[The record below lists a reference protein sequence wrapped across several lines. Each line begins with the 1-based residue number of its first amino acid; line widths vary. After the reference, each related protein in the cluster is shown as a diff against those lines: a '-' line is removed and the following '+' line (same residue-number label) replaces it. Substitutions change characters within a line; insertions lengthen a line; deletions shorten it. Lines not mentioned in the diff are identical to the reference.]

1 MNIAAMLQKAAVQH
15 GERAALTVHDTVA
28 ATFTQFATRAA
39 GLANGLCD
47 RYGLAP
53 GDRVAIAMT
62 NRPEVYE
69 TLFGIWWAG
78 LVAVPVNAKL
88 HPRETAYILNN
99 SGTRLCFASPKI
111 AEGLRA
117 ISDEIPTMETIVETG
132 KADYQALI
140 DGPGAPLTYRRPED
154 PAWLFYT
161 SGTTGRPKGA
171 TLSHRNLM
179 MATLS
184 YFADVGDVQPGD
196 TVLHGAPM
204 SHGSGFCG
212 LPFVAKGGNNVI
224 LKADSFDPAEMWDLI
239 EKHQRVSFFAA
250 PTMVTRLME
259 GEAKGARDL
268 TNLNLIVYG
277 GAPMYLADLE
287 HAIEIAGPRFIQIFG
302 QGESPMTISFVPQA
316 IHAEPDFPRRS
327 EILASVG
334 FPRTDVEVRVVG
346 DDGNDLAHGEV
357 GEVVVRG
364 DVVMLGYWEDTEN
377 TARALRDGW
386 LWTGDM
392 GAMDPGGFL
401 TLKDRSKDMIISGG
415 TNIYPREIEEVLLQH
430 PAILEASVIGAP
442 HQDWGEEVVA
452 FVVLN
457 PGETVT
463 EKELDALCLDN
474 IARFKRPK
482 RYRMVDSLPKNNYGK
497 VLKTELRKEFQTS
510 AA

>member
-1 MNIAAMLQKAAVQH
+1 VNFAALLRKAAVEH
-15 GERAALTVHDTVA
+15 GPRAALTVHDTVA
-28 ATFTQFATRAA
+28 ATFTQFAERAA
-39 GLANGLCD
+39 GIAAGLWD
-47 RYGLAP
+47 RHNLKP
-53 GDRVAIAMT
+53 GDRVAIAMA
-62 NRPEVYE
+62 NSPEIYE
-69 TLFGIWWAG
+69 ALFGIWWAG
-78 LVAVPVNAKL
+78 MVAVPMNAKL
-88 HPRETAYILNN
+88 HPRELAYILAN
-99 SGTRLCFASPKI
+99 SGARACFASSKI
-111 AEGLRA
+111 AESIRGLGNEVPSLEA
-117 ISDEIPTMETIVETG
+117 VIETG
-132 KADYQALI
+132 TSGYADLS
-140 DGPGAPLTYRRPED
+140 DGPGCAVVDRRPED

-171 TLSHRNLM
+171 TLSHRNLL

-224 LKADSFDPAEMWDLI
+224 LSADSFDPAEMWDLVEI
-239 EKHQRVSFFAA
+239 HQRVSFFAA

-259 GEAKGARDL
+259 GETKGARDL

-287 HAIEIAGPRFIQIFG
+287 RAIDIAGPRFVQIFG
-302 QGESPMTISFVPQA
+302 QGESPMTISFVSQA
-316 IHAEPDFPRRS
+316 IHADPNFPRRR

-334 FPRTDVEVRVVG
+334 FPRTDVEMRVV
-346 DDGNDLAHGEV
+346 DEDGNDLPHGEV

-364 DVVMLGYWEDTEN
+364 DVVMLGYWEDPEN
-377 TARALRDGW
+377 TARALRDDW

-415 TNIYPREIEEVLLQH
+415 SNIYPREIEEVLLQH
-430 PAILEASVIGAP
+430 PAVVEASVIGAP
-442 HQDWGEEVVA
+442 HADWGEEVIA
-452 FVVLN
+452 FVVPA
-457 PGETVT
+457 PGQSVT
-463 EKELDALCLDN
+463 EGELDALCLEN

-482 RYRMVDSLPKNNYGK
+482 RYRVVDSLPKNNYGK

>member
-1 MNIAAMLQKAAVQH
+1 MNIAALLRKAAIEH
-15 GERAALTVHDTVA
+15 GPRAALTVHDTVA
-28 ATFTQFATRAA
+28 ATFSQFAERAA
-39 GLANGLCD
+39 GIAAALQD
-47 RYGLAP
+47 TYGLKP

-62 NRPEVYE
+62 NRPEIYE
-69 TLFGIWWAG
+69 ALFGIWWAG
-78 LVAVPVNAKL
+78 MVAVPMNAKL
-88 HPRETAYILNN
+88 HPREFAYILTN
-99 SGTRLCFASPKI
+99 SGARACFASPNLS
-111 AEGLRA
+111 EGIRA
-117 ISDEIPTMETIVETG
+117 LGNETPTIDAVIDSG
-132 KADYQALI
+132 SADYRDMI
-140 DGPGAPLTYRRPED
+140 GGAGVPVADRLPED

-171 TLSHRNLM
+171 TLSHRNLL

-184 YFADVGDVQPGD
+184 YYADVGDVQPGD

-224 LKADSFDPAEMWDLI
+224 LDADHFDPDEMWQLVEI
-239 EKHQRVSFFAA
+239 HPRVSFFAA

-259 GEAKGARDL
+259 SGAVRTRNLD
-268 TNLNLIVYG
+268 NLNLIVYG

-287 HAIEIAGPRFIQIFG
+287 HAMDLIGPRLIQLFG
-302 QGESPMTISFVPQA
+302 QGESPMTISFVSQA
-316 IHAEPDFPRRS
+316 IHADKDFPRRK

-346 DDGNDLAHGEV
+346 EDGNDLPYGEV

-364 DVVMLGYWEDTEN
+364 DVVMLGYWEDADN

-415 TNIYPREIEEVLLQH
+415 SNIYPREIEEVLLQH
-430 PAILEASVIGAP
+430 PAVLEASVVGAP
-442 HQDWGEEVVA
+442 HPDWGELVVA
-452 FVVLN
+452 FVVPN
-457 PGETVT
+457 PGATVT
-463 EKELDALCLDN
+463 EAELDALCLDH

-482 RYRMVDSLPKNNYGK
+482 QYRIVDALPKNNYGK
-497 VLKTELRKEFQTS
+497 VLKTELRKEFQTD